1 MEKERWLSLGSMFA
15 SKIARGFMSVHYCTN
30 CVYPNV
36 AANPL
41 LLGQGDVC
49 SGCRVASQ
57 KERIDWGKRWQ
68 ELQDLIDG
76 YRSESNY
83 DVLIPVGGGKDSY
96 YQTHVAV
103 HELGLKPLL
112 VTYHGN
118 NYLPEA
124 EENLL
129 NMRKVFGCDH
139 IVVRPDE
146 ELLVKLNRLVFK
158 FHGDMN
164 WHNHCGIETVP
175 IQLAVQYKIPLILW
189 GEHGGLDLGGMF
201 SLSDR
206 IEFTAK
212 YRVEH
217 ALHGFDWHDFTDDG
231 IERLGRGDLKE
242 GIVARDL
249 QWAQYPS
256 DEEIDAVGVR
266 GIYLG
271 NYVDW
276 DGNKNA
282 KLAMEKY
289 EWQSARQPF
298 ERTYRTVSNLDD
310 MHENGVHDYMKYIKF
325 GYGRATDHACKDIRA
340 GTMSRDQGIEM
351 VRKYDHVKP
360 RRDLDRWLGYVGM
373 AEEEFDA
380 IADGFRD
387 PRVWRQEGGFW
398 VKQNI
403 WGGSSAYE
411 SVCVKDAA

>member
-217 ALHGFDWHDFTDDG
+217 ALHGFDWHDFTDEG

-256 DEEIDAVGVR
+256 DEEIDAWVRANVESAYHPSCSCRMGAEDDAMAVVDPQCRVR
-266 GIYLG
+266 GIQNLRVVDSSIFPTITNGNLNAPTIMVAERAADLILG
-271 NYVDW
+271 REPLVADQADFW
-276 DGNKNA
+276 ID
-282 KLAMEKY
+282 EQ
-289 EWQSARQPF
+289 WQTRQRP
-298 ERTYRTVSNLDD
+298 EQPKR
-310 MHENGVHDYMKYIKF
+310 
-325 GYGRATDHACKDIRA
+325 
-340 GTMSRDQGIEM
+340 
-351 VRKYDHVKP
+351 
-360 RRDLDRWLGYVGM
+360 
-373 AEEEFDA
+373 
-380 IADGFRD
+380 
-387 PRVWRQEGGFW
+387 
-398 VKQNI
+398 
-403 WGGSSAYE
+403 
-411 SVCVKDAA
+411 